1 MNLTKMTED
10 LNFISGLADQPTSTS
25 SELKGMFDKAGN
37 TIKNFINN
45 TLITDIQ
52 SGVNDDINSA
62 KTTILNAV
70 DDSLEELE
78 TTINE
83 QITEKLEEIE
93 ESMQTAI
100 ENTASKAVNLQLSS
114 GVTANQRNFKINNM
128 IMLDS
133 LVQTSVAPNATKQI
147 ATVPEGYRPK
157 ETISFTALGSSL
169 DSDGTEFAFYRKTV
183 TITPEGIVSVANTTP
198 NELGKTTLKYLIL
211 RTNYLI

>member
-37 TIKNFINN
+37 TIKDFINN

-62 KTTILNAV
+62 KKTILNAV

-83 QITEKLEEIE
+83 QITEKLEKIE

-100 ENTASKAVNLQLSS
+100 ENTASKVISLELSS

-133 LVQTSVAPNATKQI
+133 LVQISIAPNGSKQI

-157 ETISFTALGSSL
+157 ETITFTALVSSSK
-169 DSDGTEFAFYRKTV
+169 D
-183 TITPEGIVSVANTTP
+183 
-198 NELGKTTLKYLIL
+198 
-211 RTNYLI
+211 